1 MIIILMGVS
10 GSGKTTIGRLLAREI
25 GWNFYE
31 GDDFHSEQNIA
42 RMRRGIA
49 LTDED
54 RLPWL
59 QALRKIIQAA
69 LNRGENSVMTCSALK
84 TSYRRMLRIRNGV
97 VFVYL
102 KAGAS
107 LVQERLKGRTG
118 HFMSPELLKSQFDA
132 LEEPEDALPVD
143 ASLPAEEIVRIIRNK
158 LSV

>member
-10 GSGKTTIGRLLAREI
+10 GSGKTTVGRSLAREI

-31 GDDFHSEQNIA
+31 GDDFHSEENIA

-49 LTDED
+49 LADED

-59 QALRKIIQAA
+59 QAIRKTIQAA
-69 LNRGENSVMTCSALK
+69 LDRGENAVIVCSALK
-84 TSYRRMLRIRNGV
+84 SSYRRMLRISDDV

-107 LVQERLKGRTG
+107 LVQERLKSRTG

-132 LEEPEDALPVD
+132 LEEPEEALAVD
-143 ASLPAEEIVRIIRNK
+143 ASMPPEESVRIIRNK

>member
-10 GSGKTTIGRLLAREI
+10 GSGKTTVGRSLAREI

-31 GDDFHSEQNIA
+31 GDDFHSEENIA

-49 LTDED
+49 LADED

-59 QALRKIIQAA
+59 QAIRKTIQAA
-69 LNRGENSVMTCSALK
+69 LDRGENAVIACSALK
-84 TSYRRMLRIRNGV
+84 SSYRRMLRISDDV

-107 LVQERLKGRTG
+107 LVQERLKSRTG

-132 LEEPEDALPVD
+132 LEEPEEALAVD
-143 ASLPAEEIVRIIRNK
+143 ASMPPEESVRIIRNK